1 MLCKMWEGNEASL
14 SSLKLDALSF
24 SSQCHLYYTNKNIYV
39 YIYTHRST
47 LANYKCTLHQ
57 VTSPSH

>member
-39 YIYTHRST
+39 YIYTQKHSSK
-47 LANYKCTLHQ
+47 L
-57 VTSPSH
+57 